1 MKIKPNR
8 DRRRKI
14 SDNFRIWG
22 SFSNG
27 EMRFVVVKME
37 FTITLETIPARV
49 VYLSR
54 MYVVKY
60 IADNIKAVK
69 MYMREKI

>member
-8 DRRRKI
+8 DRMRKI
-14 SDNFRIWG
+14 SDSFRIWS

-27 EMRFVVVKME
+27 VMRFIVVKME
-37 FTITLETIPARV
+37 VTITLEIVPARV